1 MTYKEINEVF
11 GIPQRTLSD
20 WRNSKDG
27 SWRKK
32 MFEFLRK
39 ITKEDIERLNN
50 RISHNFS

>member
-39 ITKEDIERLNN
+39 TKKEDIKKLT
-50 RISHNFS
+50 SQTQL